1 MSIINANDIRD
12 NIEQYTSNEKVQSF
26 IKSLTNS
33 QIEDYFDGFVDYT
46 GISSIR
52 NNARRE
58 GINALERQ
66 HKN

>member
-46 GISSIR
+46 GISNIR